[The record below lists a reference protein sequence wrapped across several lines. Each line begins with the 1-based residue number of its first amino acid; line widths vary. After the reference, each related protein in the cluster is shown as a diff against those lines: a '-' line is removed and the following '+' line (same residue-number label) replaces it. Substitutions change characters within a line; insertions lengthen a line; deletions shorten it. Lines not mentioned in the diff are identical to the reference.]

1 MLNVDSFY
9 VAFTIARE
17 AAIQFKSAHSLRKFK
32 FTSRFGER
40 IFWQTKSSCRKC
52 KNIGAKSSRLWS
64 YSSNVFDIN

>member
-40 IFWQTKSSCRKC
+40 IFFLANKKQLPEVQKHWCQKFAPMVIFEQC
-52 KNIGAKSSRLWS
+52 I
-64 YSSNVFDIN
+64 